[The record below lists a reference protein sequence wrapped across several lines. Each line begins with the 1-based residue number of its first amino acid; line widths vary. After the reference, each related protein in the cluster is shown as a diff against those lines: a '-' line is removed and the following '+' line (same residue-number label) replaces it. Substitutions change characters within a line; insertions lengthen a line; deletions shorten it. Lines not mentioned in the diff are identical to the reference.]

1 MDEVILTLF
10 YGIKQLAL
18 CCVCFQELW
27 FLLLFVFLFLKQK
40 DSFHLDVY
48 EDGYP
53 WGLKGRGMAGNNYV
67 FNVLKHGWNFMWR
80 PKQAK
85 NTFQA
90 EGKFWNLRTASLHNL
105 KDTVMCH
112 DSSPDQWLFRN
123 ILRGLY
129 IWGVAQGLA
138 PLTLSDSKNIPLGLD
153 LGLA

>member
-27 FLLLFVFLFLKQK
+27 FLLLFVFLFLKQN

-53 WGLKGRGMAGNNYV
+53 WGLKGRGMAGNNYA
-67 FNVLKHGWNFMWR
+67 FNVLKHRWNFMWR

-85 NTFQA
+85 NAFQA

-105 KDTVMCH
+105 KDPVCVMTLAPT
-112 DSSPDQWLFRN
+112 SGYSE
-123 ILRGLY
+123 IYKEGL
-129 IWGVAQGLA
+129 WGVAQGLA